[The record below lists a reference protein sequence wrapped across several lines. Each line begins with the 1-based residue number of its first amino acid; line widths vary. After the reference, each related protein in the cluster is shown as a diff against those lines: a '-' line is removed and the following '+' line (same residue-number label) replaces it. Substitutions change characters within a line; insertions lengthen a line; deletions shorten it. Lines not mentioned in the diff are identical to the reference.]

1 MAAQRLVVVGGD
13 AAGMSAAGQAR
24 RRRGPDDLEIV
35 AFERGGFTSYS
46 ACGIPYWIGDAV
58 DDRDALIART
68 PEQFRSRQA
77 IDVRMRTE
85 VEEVDLDA
93 RVVRARDLESGRTY
107 AEPFDVLMLATGS
120 RPFRPP
126 IPGLDA
132 RGVHGVQTLDDG
144 QALRAAVEAGARR
157 AVVVG
162 GGYVGV
168 ELAEAMVVRGLDVTL
183 VEMSPQPMTT
193 LDPDLGEQVA
203 DAMRGEGITVLTGER
218 VQAVETDA
226 SGAVRAVVTDTC
238 TLETDLVVLGLGA
251 RPNTALAEGAGIPLG
266 VTGGILTDL
275 RMRAHAEGVWAAG
288 DCVQT
293 FHRVSR
299 APTYVPLGTHANK
312 QGRVAGI
319 NIGGGY
325 TTFPGIVGTAV
336 SKVCDLEIARTG
348 LREVDCRDAG
358 FEYVTAT
365 VDSTT
370 KAGYFPGAAP
380 IRVKLIAEKRS
391 GRLLGGQLV
400 GAGEGSAKRI
410 DALATALWNEMTV
423 DEMVSLDLGYAPP
436 FAPVWDPVLIA
447 ARKAWDAVEADIQ
460 ERHEWFRRKAAGSA
474 DTAVAHPDR
483 P

>member
-1 MAAQRLVVVGGD
+1 MAAERLVVIGGD

-24 RRRGPDDLEIV
+24 RRRGPDELEIV
-35 AFERGGFTSYS
+35 AFERGHFTSYS

-58 DDRDALIART
+58 DSRDRLIART
-68 PEQFRSRQA
+68 PEQFRSGQD

-85 VEEVDLDA
+85 LEEVDLDA

-107 AEPFDVLMLATGS
+107 DEPFDLLMLATGS
-120 RPFRPP
+120 TPVRPP

-132 RGVHGVQTLDDG
+132 RGVFGVQTLDDG
-144 QALRAAVEAGARR
+144 EALRAAIGAGARS

-193 LDPDLGEQVA
+193 LDPDMGEQVA
-203 DAMRGEGITVLTGER
+203 DAMRDEGIKVLAGER
-218 VQAVETDA
+218 VLGVETDA
-226 SGAVRAVVTDTC
+226 SGAARAVVTESSTV
-238 TLETDLVVLGLGA
+238 ETDLVVLGLGA
-251 RPNTALAEGAGIPLG
+251 RPNTTLAQRAGVPLG

-275 RMRAHAEGVWAAG
+275 RMHAHAEGVWAAG

-293 FHRVSR
+293 FHRVTR
-299 APTYVPLGTHANK
+299 GPAYVPLGTHANK

-348 LREVDCRDAG
+348 LKEVECSQAG

-370 KAGYFPGAAP
+370 KAGYFPGAVP

-460 ERHEWFRRKAAGSA
+460 QRHGWFRGRAASAGKAP
-474 DTAVAHPDR
+474 VAHPDR